1 MPTHYDATMRT
12 TLTLDDDLA
21 VLLRRKARESGR
33 SFRDVVNDALR
44 AGLAGSAAPI
54 QVEVPEPRRLGRPRV
69 DLTQALSL
77 AASMD
82 DQRILGQRP

>member
-1 MPTHYDATMRT
+1 MPTYYDASMRT

-33 SFRDVVNDALR
+33 PFRDVVNDALR
-44 AGLAGSAAPI
+44 AGLAGSAPPI

-69 DLTQALSL
+69 DLTHALAF

-82 DQRILGQRP
+82 DQRTLGQRP